1 MLNALAQ
8 VLPFALGLIAAPL
21 PIVAVILL
29 LMAPGG
35 RGKALVLILTW
46 AGVIFV
52 VSAVVAL
59 IAGAG
64 DTTESGDSPAWV
76 GWVQLLLGLL
86 LLLVAVKSLRD
97 HLGRPAGTDPEPPGW
112 LTAIDSMGAGRV
124 VGLAALLA
132 GANPKS
138 LAMVLGGGAAIA
150 AFGLGPG
157 GTAAAAL
164 VFALLGSLG
173 LLVPLIAVLA
183 SGERGA
189 HALERA
195 RTWLIAN
202 NDTVTMTV
210 LFVFGGVF
218 AAKGLGTLLG

>member
-35 RGKALVLILTW
+35 RGKALVFVLTW
-46 AGVIFV
+46 AGVVFV
-52 VSAVVAL
+52 VSTAVAL

-64 DTTESGDSPAWV
+64 DTTAAGDSPAWV

-86 LLLVAVKSLRD
+86 LLLVAVKNLRD
-97 HLGRPAGTDPEPPGW
+97 HMKRPEGADPAPPAW

-138 LAMVLGGGAAIA
+138 LAMAAGGGVAIA
-150 AFGLGPG
+150 AFGPGAG
-157 GTAAAAL
+157 GTPAAAL

-173 LLVPLIAVLA
+173 LLVPVIAAAV
-183 SGERGA
+183 SGERGRR
-189 HALERA
+189 ALERA

-218 AAKGLGTLLG
+218 AAKGLGTLLS

>member
-29 LMAPGG
+29 LMAKGG
-35 RGKALVLILTW
+35 RGKALVFVLAWAAVIL
-46 AGVIFV
+46 V
-52 VSAVVAL
+52 VSLVVAL

-64 DTTESGDSPAWV
+64 DTTGSGESPTWV

-86 LLLVAVKSLRD
+86 LLLLAVKSLRT
-97 HLGRPAGTDPEPPGW
+97 HLGRPEGETPEPPAW
-112 LTAIDSMGAGRV
+112 LTAIDSMNTGKV
-124 VGLAALLA
+124 VGLALLLA

-138 LAMVLGGGAAIA
+138 LAMILGGGAAIA
-150 AFGLGPG
+150 AFGLQPG

-164 VFALLGSLG
+164 IFAVLGSLG
-173 LLVPLIAVLA
+173 LLVPLIAVTVL
-183 SGERGA
+183 GERGTRTLEKA
-189 HALERA
+189 H
-195 RTWLIAN
+195 TWLIAN

>member
-1 MLNALAQ
+1 MLDALAQ

-35 RGKALVLILTW
+35 RGRALAFVLTW
-46 AGVIFV
+46 AGVVFA
-52 VSAVVAL
+52 VSAAVAL

-64 DTTESGDSPAWV
+64 DTTAAGESPVWV
-76 GWVQLLLGLL
+76 GWVQLVLGLL
-86 LLLVAVKSLRD
+86 LLLVALRSLRG
-97 HLGRPAGTDPEPPGW
+97 HLRRPAGTDPEPPAW

-138 LAMVLGGGAAIA
+138 LAMALGGGAAVA
-150 AFGLGPG
+150 AFGLRTG
-157 GTAAAAL
+157 GTLAAAL
-164 VFALLGSLG
+164 VFAALGCLG
-173 LLVPLIAVLA
+173 LLVPLIAAAV
-183 SGERGA
+183 SGERGNR
-189 HALERA
+189 ALERA

-218 AAKGLGTLLG
+218 AAKGLGVLSA